1 MGLRPA
7 HCYREDDKPAY
18 SRVAVT
24 VHKRN
29 YIGASPAVRTRQ
41 FNMGNPTR
49 KYSHVVDLISATRMQ
64 VRDNALESARMNA
77 NRYLFKRLTKD
88 GFFMKIRVYP
98 YQILRENKQATGAG
112 ADRVTKGMAHPFG
125 KPIGRAVRVKEGSIV
140 MSMLIDQANLQ
151 IGKDA
156 MGRAMGKLPGKW
168 SLKIH
173 TDSKSLGTL
182 PKRTRDEKKA
192 EVEVKAEDATAAAAP
207 AAGKAGEKGAA
218 APAKEAGK
226 DAKKPEAKG
235 KK

>member
-18 SRVAVT
+18 SRIAVT

-64 VRDNALESARMNA
+64 VRDNAMESARMNA

-125 KPIGRAVRVKEGSIV
+125 KPIGRAIRVKEGTIL
-140 MSMLIDQANLQ
+140 MSMLIDQANLEV
-151 IGKDA
+151 GKIA
-156 MGRAMGKLPGKW
+156 MARAMGKLPGNW
-168 SLKIH
+168 TINIH
-173 TDSKSLGTL
+173 TDAKSLGTL

-192 EVEVKAEDATAAAAP
+192 EVKVEGEAAEAAP

-218 APAKEAGK
+218 TKEAAPAAG
-226 DAKKPEAKG
+226 KKPEAKG